1 MLAQKTQTNTTTTTT
16 AQPPAGLSQPT
27 VFFALASEGMG
38 HATRAAPL
46 IDALRQR
53 GYRVEVFCGGRVA
66 AFLRTRVG
74 HVHEH
79 FFIPLHYTNNQLDI
93 FKSFKSAIARLGP
106 CLREAWS
113 LFWRMRKEKPV
124 AVVSDFEFMSAW
136 LGWWSGTPVIAVDNM
151 HLITHGAMPEPPT
164 KQARKEKKDIARAIW
179 WNQPVVDK
187 ILITCFWQPGLKA
200 GVNAS
205 KVRFVPC
212 AARPEV
218 LARRHRTRTD
228 GPVLVY
234 QTSSTN
240 HDLPGTLQ
248 KAGELAGLKFVVYGA
263 GRPACVEGA
272 VEYRAFSESGFLDD
286 LAASPFCIVNG
297 GHSTMVEALALGK
310 PVLSEPIQKQYEQ
323 QANAV
328 GLETLGVGKG
338 VSKMTVE
345 AIVDFAKRA
354 PAMRERAAEMSH
366 VVDNAGLADAVE
378 ECLREL
384 DPVRALPARQATVTA
399 LVVDDDYALAAE

>member
-1 MLAQKTQTNTTTTTT
+1 MQAQNTKTT
-16 AQPPAGLSQPT
+16 QPT

-46 IDALRQR
+46 IDALRAR
-53 GYRVEVFCGGRVA
+53 GYRVEIFCGGRVA

-93 FKSFKSAIARLGP
+93 WKSFKSAFARIFSL
-106 CLREAWS
+106 LREAWL
-113 LFWRMRKEKPV
+113 LFWRMVEEKPV
-124 AVVSDFEFMSAW
+124 AVISDFEFMSAW
-136 LGWWSGTPVIAVDNM
+136 MGWWSGTPVIAVDNM
-151 HLITHGAMPEPPT
+151 HLITHGAMPEPAT
-164 KQARKEKKDIARAIW
+164 KQARNEKKAVARAIW

-187 ILITCFWQPGLKA
+187 ILVTCFYQPGLKA
-200 GVNAS
+200 GVDPQ

-218 LARRHRTRTD
+218 LARRHLTRTD

-248 KAGELAGLKFVVYGA
+248 KAAAESGLKFVVYGA
-263 GRPACVEGA
+263 RAAAVEGP

-323 QANAV
+323 QANAI
-328 GLETLGVGKG
+328 GLEVLGVGTG
-338 VSKMTVE
+338 VAKMSVE
-345 AIVDFAKRA
+345 AIVDFAKRV
-354 PAMRERAAEMSH
+354 PAMSARAAELSH
-366 VVDNAGLADAVE
+366 IVDNASLADAVE
-378 ECLREL
+378 DCLREL
-384 DPVRALPARQATVTA
+384 DPVRALPARNATVTPI
-399 LVVDDDYALAAE
+399 LVDNDYALAAE

>member
-1 MLAQKTQTNTTTTTT
+1 MQAQTKTKTT
-16 AQPPAGLSQPT
+16 QPT

-46 IDALRQR
+46 IDALRAR
-53 GYRVEVFCGGRVA
+53 GYGVEVFCGGRVA

-74 HVHEH
+74 HVNEH
-79 FFIPLHYTNNQLDI
+79 FFIPLHYTNNRLDMW
-93 FKSFKSAIARLGP
+93 KSFKGSMARIVP
-106 CLREAWS
+106 CLQEAWK
-113 LFWRMRKEKPV
+113 LFWRMVDEKPV
-124 AVVSDFEFMSAW
+124 AVISDFEFMSAW
-136 LGWWSGTPVIAVDNM
+136 LGWWSRTPVICVDNM
-151 HLITHGAMPEPPT
+151 HLITHGLMPEPAT
-164 KQARKEKKDIARAIW
+164 KKAQQEKKAIARAIW

-200 GVNAS
+200 GVDAD

-218 LARRHRTRTD
+218 LARRHRTRTN

-240 HDLPGTLQ
+240 RDLPGTLHE
-248 KAGELAGLKFVVYGA
+248 AAARAGLKFVVYGA
-263 GRPACVEGA
+263 GRPASVDGP

-286 LAASPFCIVNG
+286 LAAAPFCIVNG

-328 GLETLGVGKG
+328 GLEALGVGKG
-338 VSKMTVE
+338 VDKMTAE
-345 AIVDFAKRA
+345 AIVEFAQRV
-354 PAMRERAAEMSH
+354 PAMRERAAELSH

-378 ECLREL
+378 DCLREL
-384 DPVRALPARQATVTA
+384 DPVRALAPRHATISM
-399 LVVDDDYALAAE
+399 LVDDDYARAAE